1 MSIIVKEEEQKFK
14 KILKDFPQIKEWWNL
29 YKTEDQKY
37 VITILSKKSAENN
50 IILIFDNVGDVIN
63 ASYML
68 ALNMELAIRK
78 EENVDFTSISN
89 QREEV
94 ICPKNDN
101 KYIFEKYSV
110 IPGIKGMIELVLK
123 SNLKK
128 QIIYE
133 FCQNRTKDLKQ
144 VVNPEDVYAK
154 WTVMSNFNDIQS
166 IETLYKVVMGMKN
179 IPLEEKN
186 MFEEFYRE
194 YSKSKNFIKS
204 GKISKLNEINIIGEP
219 LKEKKK
225 IVEEI
230 EKELFKEN
238 KNQTIDL
245 SYVNFSPGMH
255 DLLLK
260 NIYNV
265 LPQIY
270 LDEKNILELY
280 KLEKYSKKINTFL
293 RGEKAISFDKV
304 QQVVQEILKTVSYR
318 IHAPKGT
325 KMIPIELLITNITNE
340 EKIGNENEILLY
352 PFEYK
357 VIQKQSNNNGVTY
370 LEIEIQKEIDLCDIL
385 IKRLDNL
392 VQLNS
397 DNIILDS
404 EKNIPIEFIY
414 DKTQIKIQDIFH
426 NLGKE
431 KIKYLIKKDREICE
445 DELQYE
451 SQLYGKSHT
460 RRVAFFTL
468 AIANELNL
476 TNKEIEILMTV
487 TQNYNIGRTHDL
499 EDEMLGT
506 RSMEIIQS
514 KARERLK
521 KFSHDE
527 IELIEFIITQHSKNT
542 KENNIAIEKL
552 PKEKQEKYR
561 LMLNCLED
569 ADKLDRAREHS
580 LNTDRLAIKEISKKF
595 ATAAYQACESYE
607 QIIESI
613 EQRERNNELIKNIRA
628 EVIRQRNFK
637 FNNEIEKRKNE
648 DVEEWKDMLNKCY
661 TFVDFKSENDKK
673 IFIILR
679 KSIEK
684 YFKKI
689 SKKKKSEKNNNI
701 FRR

>member
-1 MSIIVKEEEQKFK
+1 MSIIVKEEEKFNIVRWNEKYEKEEEQKFK

-50 IILIFDNVGDVIN
+50 IILIFDNVEDVIN

-304 QQVVQEILKTVSYR
+304 QQVVQEILK
-318 IHAPKGT
+318 IDQIFK
-325 KMIPIELLITNITNE
+325 KMPAIPN
-340 EKIGNENEILLY
+340 
-352 PFEYK
+352 
-357 VIQKQSNNNGVTY
+357 
-370 LEIEIQKEIDLCDIL
+370 D
-385 IKRLDNL
+385 
-392 VQLNS
+392 
-397 DNIILDS
+397 IIL
-404 EKNIPIEFIY
+404 Y
-414 DKTQIKIQDIFH
+414 RH
-426 NLGKE
+426 GK
-431 KIKYLIKKDREICE
+431 RC
-445 DELQYE
+445 
-451 SQLYGKSHT
+451 
-460 RRVAFFTL
+460 
-468 AIANELNL
+468 
-476 TNKEIEILMTV
+476 
-487 TQNYNIGRTHDL
+487 
-499 EDEMLGT
+499 
-506 RSMEIIQS
+506 
-514 KARERLK
+514 
-521 KFSHDE
+521 
-527 IELIEFIITQHSKNT
+527 
-542 KENNIAIEKL
+542 
-552 PKEKQEKYR
+552 KQ
-561 LMLNCLED
+561 
-569 ADKLDRAREHS
+569 
-580 LNTDRLAIKEISKKF
+580 
-595 ATAAYQACESYE
+595 
-607 QIIESI
+607 
-613 EQRERNNELIKNIRA
+613 
-628 EVIRQRNFK
+628 
-637 FNNEIEKRKNE
+637 KR
-648 DVEEWKDMLNKCY
+648 
-661 TFVDFKSENDKK
+661 
-673 IFIILR
+673 
-679 KSIEK
+679 
-684 YFKKI
+684 
-689 SKKKKSEKNNNI
+689 
-701 FRR
+701 